1 MKILKFYEADGNQ
14 GGIIPESMDDPAA
27 IDRLLEANSEPEQTP
42 VQPDK
47 VETETPE
54 ITPEI
59 VEPVKP
65 EQPDKTITPETTP
78 AVAPESGQ
86 AQPDKV
92 QPTITKEYITSLGL
106 SPEDEKYALKFI
118 DKPISEFFKSYA
130 NAQKLIGKKK
140 EELLTKPQAAPQVPQ
155 TVEQVQK
162 TKEELILTELKRKV
176 PSLKDNLPPNLDTSS
191 QEYKDWARDLNYDDP
206 DTFNEFRVAR
216 NEISTEIEQT
226 YQNLNQLRSNYDKI
240 NTDIIHNEV
249 DTIESDLKAIGAD
262 AKDLGYDFTIAP
274 DGSNALLDD
283 LLLDS
288 KTGEIDKALVTY
300 VNGEVP
306 IINTDAVR
314 TKFFKLNL
322 PQITKRIAEKA
333 RMEAVKTMQG
343 QVKEVPASLSG
354 SQISG
359 KTKKELTAADI
370 EGITD
375 PDKIDELLLASGI

>member
-1 MKILKFYEADGNQ
+1 MKTSKFYEADGNS
-14 GGIIPESMDDPAA
+14 GGIIPESIDDTAA
-27 IDRLLEANSEPEQTP
+27 IDKLLETNSEPEQAP

-47 VETETPE
+47 AETETPE
-54 ITPEI
+54 VTSEVVTPQ
-59 VEPVKP
+59 
-65 EQPDKTITPETTP
+65 EQPQKTVTPETTP
-78 AVAPESGQ
+78 ETAPDKGQ
-86 AQPDKV
+86 AVPDKV
-92 QPTITKEYITSLGL
+92 QPTITREYIDSLGL
-106 SPEDEKYALKFI
+106 SSEDEKYALKFI

-162 TKEELILTELKRKV
+162 AKEELILTELRRKV
-176 PSLKDNLPPNLDTSS
+176 PALKDNLPPTLDTSS
-191 QEYKDWARDLNYDDP
+191 EEYKDWARDLNYDDP
-206 DTFNEFRVAR
+206 DTYSEFRQAR
-216 NEISTEIEQT
+216 NEISAEIEQT

-240 NTDIIHNEV
+240 NADIIHNEI
-249 DTIESDLKAIGAD
+249 DTIESDLRAIGASS
-262 AKDLGYDFTIAP
+262 KELGYDFTIAP

-283 LLLDS
+283 LLIDS
-288 KTGEIDKALVTY
+288 ATGEIDNKLVTY

-314 TKFFKLNL
+314 MKFFKLNL
-322 PQITKRIAEKA
+322 PQITKKIAEKA
-333 RMEAVKTMQG
+333 RLEAVKTMQG